1 MIYKQG
7 VTYRFLYA
15 VRHNHAREWRWG
27 ICNDALKIKEI
38 IEFQSSLNYVSY
50 NCGWKMII

>member
-1 MIYKQG
+1 MIYKEG

-15 VRHNHAREWRWG
+15 VRHNHAREWRGG
-27 ICNDALKIKEI
+27 ICNDALEIKEI